1 MPLPSNATPFL
12 TSAFKKLLG
21 RATPGSMAFV
31 RCLPPEAVSSLAAE
45 PRFDLSPWKVAAVT
59 DQFDSTGRQITA
71 DVAVEWR
78 EDKSDPV
85 LLIVDMDKA
94 GAGMD
99 GIYSAARELTEGV
112 LFDTCI
118 RLANDRLPHGCKRF
132 AEAAR
137 KKARRAA
144 RNQSLSPWQEFA
156 YLCRATAGQHV
167 LGSAL
172 PEIGLW
178 PIDTDVQLEESDL
191 DRSLRLVERLLP
203 RQGNR
208 LSPDARVAALQLSSM
223 QSNDARDLVKFLG
236 EAESRSSLEAL
247 RLLEAKENLWIN
259 RLKPGVFETQS
270 LLGIGWVPWRGKAG
284 KLLSWPG
291 LIENGDERLE
301 LHLRSANTNGDDPKT
316 RARLEVRWKSN
327 PVELPKGAVD
337 YQIEI
342 RSGADVLA
350 EKAVSHSIKPEQSC
364 VFVQEDFVELDENS
378 RFEAQVVIRALSGD
392 GGEAEDS
399 PYRAVT
405 EEFVVCFGDHEPTTR
420 NSVGSV
426 FPTLALAALHI
437 APDAEAF
444 DNISRSINSAQVFS
458 RDRRGFIICRYNGKS
473 ARVLCPDLLLHL
485 ARDWTAQGGMP
496 GRWRMRVRADGTAA
510 AVPEFLKS
518 NLGGDPASER
528 FLQVS
533 GAFARWLAQSSVGPL
548 AVLYS
553 DQKPVTDYV
562 NAATTCWEASAPD
575 LALIHTLEVV
585 SVTDQRIGLI
595 VLPTHP
601 LRIAWQQGF
610 DMLAY
615 HHCYEG
621 NVKPSR
627 VAKLLS
633 GLSGS
638 QYPAML
644 PGIDR
649 SPCFVYADSLGFH
662 AVAMTHVDDEEPKA
676 TVALLSRL
684 LSQGD
689 AQNEEW
695 TAPSVGKNAADLL
708 GDEIASYVTLHPDTR
723 RIAIHALRPGDGMSV
738 ARALGSALDR
748 VERSDNLEE
757 ETTNELEKRAF
768 QLDLYPAEAGRHPC
782 GHFLS
787 ATAARRRSGAG
798 SVPEVDRWMLES
810 VRRPGDVTQ
819 PRLSWARR
827 MFSVP
832 ETPAHIAIA
841 FDFLSSR
848 LEHRSVED
856 VRKGLLEVHGLAL
869 TPERWFEAKPIPRWI
884 SVVPT
889 APEGEKHPSNRVY
902 SDRLVKAHACLMKL
916 VALDLGGGPNDWPAM
931 VTEVNPDQEDAL
943 ARLHRLC
950 DWVVSVDRHAG
961 VEYFD
966 SPRDLPRPYDAYLID
981 CVPERD
987 DLGFLQLITS
997 TSSLDEIR
1005 QLLDAALGEM
1015 GLSTSPKNCDLL
1027 LSALKSLSGRLALRL
1042 TTAGSTI
1049 PELVALAMVQNQ
1061 CARAHEGSITFPSL
1075 NSGFFVPLD
1084 DVPELLCAVG
1094 ESRRQTV
1101 QRADLLYVTSAS
1113 KRGGLLF
1120 RLVEVKF
1127 RRYLKTARSS
1137 DVTDAITQQ
1146 LDASNK
1152 QWDGLY
1158 GRTTGPLEKTIQ
1170 RARLARVLRFYLRK
1184 ARRHQLSRESADRLG
1199 IEIDRL
1205 CKDAASYEL
1214 PSIGEQDNHNL
1225 GFVLCPEYTGE
1236 EATRISVDGDS
1247 EIWLFGPGAL
1257 QMPTKTLVHEELPS
1271 ELAAVQ
1277 VADESGLQ
1285 RAELPK
1291 TAEPTAVLSGDAVK
1305 SPSAANIILGQQM
1318 SNQEDV
1324 VWRVSTQ
1331 GNPHLLIVGLPG
1343 MGKTTCLIHLCRQL
1357 VMAGIA
1363 PVVFSYHEDID
1374 EKLSA
1379 LLPGR
1384 LKSVNYAGLGFNPLQ
1399 VVGQGPLAYMDNVAM
1414 LRDIF
1419 STIFPDLGDVQLGRI
1434 REALKRSYSDG
1445 GWSTTSSGR
1454 IPEFGAFFEI
1464 LRADAKPDKGV
1475 MLRLNELADYGFFAA
1490 TSGSASLLD
1499 SDEPAIVKIH
1509 GTQNEVLQRAFA
1521 SFVLHNLYQAM
1532 FRRGPQSQITHA
1544 IVFDEA
1550 HRAAKLKLIPT
1561 MAKECRK
1568 FGLALVVASQEVKD
1582 FDDSLFT
1589 AVASYLSLRVNE
1601 SDAKKMARVMAPS
1614 DKIALYAD
1622 RIKQTEKYR
1631 AWYLTEGMKSPV
1643 STKLS
1648 TVN

>member
-12 TSAFKKLLG
+12 MSAFKKILG

-31 RCLPPEAVSSLAAE
+31 RSLPPEAVSALAAE
-45 PRFDLSPWKVAAVT
+45 PLFDLAPWKVAAVT
-59 DQFDSTGRQITA
+59 DHVDAAGRQITA

-85 LLIVDMDKA
+85 LLLVDVDRA

-99 GIYSAARELTEGV
+99 GIYSAAREIGEDV

-118 RLANDRLPHGCKRF
+118 RFAHDRLPYGCKRF
-132 AEAAR
+132 AESAR

-156 YLCRATAGQHV
+156 YLCRATTGQHV

-172 PEIGLW
+172 PDLGLW
-178 PIDTDVQLEESDL
+178 PVDTAEHVEESDL
-191 DRSLRLVERLLP
+191 DRAVRLVERLLP

-208 LSPDARVAALQLSSM
+208 LSPEARVAALQLPNS
-223 QSNDARDLVKFLG
+223 QNGDARELVRFLSD
-236 EAESRSSLEAL
+236 AESRSSLEAL
-247 RLLEAKENLWIN
+247 KLLEERENLWVN
-259 RLKPGVFETQS
+259 RLRPGVFETQS
-270 LLGIGWVPWRGKAG
+270 LLGIALVPWRGKTG
-284 KLLSWPG
+284 KLLSWSG
-291 LIENGDERLE
+291 LIENADERLE
-301 LHLRSANTNGDDPKT
+301 LRLRTEQSDDPKS

-327 PVELPKGAVD
+327 PTELPKGAVD

-342 RSGADVLA
+342 RAGADILA
-350 EKAVSHSIKPEQSC
+350 EKAVSHVIKPEQRC
-364 VFVQEDFVELDENS
+364 VFVQEDFVELDENA
-378 RFEAQVVIRALSGD
+378 RFEVQVIIRALSGD
-392 GGEAEDS
+392 GGEAEES
-399 PYRAVT
+399 PFRAVT
-405 EEFVVCFGDHEPTTR
+405 DEFVLCFGDQEKTSK

-426 FPTLALAALHI
+426 FPTLALAALQI
-437 APDAEAF
+437 APDADGYETIA
-444 DNISRSINSAQVFS
+444 RSIHSPQVFS
-458 RDRRGFIICRYNGKS
+458 RDKKGFVTCRYNGKS
-473 ARVLCPDLLLHL
+473 ARVLCPDLLLEL
-485 ARDWTAQGGMP
+485 AQDWIGQGGLP

-510 AVPEFLKS
+510 ARPEFLRS
-518 NLGGDPASER
+518 SLTGDAASDR

-533 GAFARWLAQSSVGPL
+533 ATFMRWLAQSSHGPL

-562 NAATTCWEASAPD
+562 NAATSCWDTSAPEF
-575 LALIHTLEVV
+575 ALIHTLEVV

-601 LRIAWQQGF
+601 LRVAWQQGF

-621 NVKPSR
+621 NVKPTR
-627 VAKLLS
+627 VAKLLTA
-633 GLSGS
+633 LSGS
-638 QYPAML
+638 QYPTML
-644 PGIDR
+644 PGIDG
-649 SPCFVYADSLGFH
+649 SPAFVYADSLGFH
-662 AVAMTHVDDEEPKA
+662 AVALTHVNDAEPKA

-689 AQNEEW
+689 AQEEEW
-695 TAPSVGKNAADLL
+695 IAPSVGKNAADLL
-708 GDEIASYVTLHPDTR
+708 GDEIASYLTLHPDTR
-723 RIAIHALRPGDGMSV
+723 RIALHALRPGDGMSV
-738 ARALGSALDR
+738 ARALGSALNR
-748 VERSDNLEE
+748 VEESGDSDEE
-757 ETTNELEKRAF
+757 ILNELEKRAF

-798 SVPEVDRWMLES
+798 SVPEGDRWMLES
-810 VRRPGDVTQ
+810 VRRPGDVTL

-827 MFSVP
+827 MVSVP
-832 ETPAHIAIA
+832 ETPAHLALA

-848 LEHRSVED
+848 LECRSLED
-856 VRKGLLEVHGLAL
+856 VRRGLLEVHGLAL
-869 TPERWFEAKPIPRWI
+869 TPERWFEPKPIPRWI

-889 APEGEKHPSNRVY
+889 APDGEKHPSNRVF
-902 SDRLVKAHACLMKL
+902 SDRLVKIHAAILKL
-916 VALDLGGGPNDWPAM
+916 VALDLGGGQNDWPVM
-931 VTEVNPDQEDAL
+931 VTEVNPDQEEAL

-1027 LSALKSLSGRLALRL
+1027 LNALKSLSGRLALRL

-1049 PELVALAMVQNQ
+1049 PELVALAMVQNH
-1061 CARAHEGSITFPSL
+1061 CARANEDSTTFPSL
-1075 NSGFFVPLD
+1075 RCGFFIPLD
-1084 DVPELLCAVG
+1084 DVPELLCGVG
-1094 ESRRQTV
+1094 ESRREPG

-1113 KRGGLLF
+1113 KRGGLQF

-1127 RRYLKTARSS
+1127 RRYLKTARSI
-1137 DVTDAITQQ
+1137 DVTDAITNQ
-1146 LDASNK
+1146 LEATSK
-1152 QWDGLY
+1152 QWEGLY
-1158 GRTTGPLEKTIQ
+1158 GSATGPLERTIQ
-1170 RARLARVLRFYLRK
+1170 RARLARVLRFYMRK
-1184 ARRHQLSRESADRLG
+1184 ARRHQLSKDAAERLG
-1199 IEIDRL
+1199 TEIDRL
-1205 CKDAASYEL
+1205 SKDAASYDLIDIEGQAN
-1214 PSIGEQDNHNL
+1214 PSL
-1225 GFVLCPEYTGE
+1225 GFVLCPEYASD
-1236 EATRISVDGDS
+1236 EATRISVEGDA
-1247 EIWLFGPGAL
+1247 EIWLFGPGPL
-1257 QMPTKTLVHEELPS
+1257 QAPSQTLVQGDPVV
-1271 ELAAVQ
+1271 LADSRLSPESRSQQ
-1277 VADESGLQ
+1277 VAL
-1285 RAELPK
+1285 LNP
-1291 TAEPTAVLSGDAVK
+1291 TEPVPVTDGVSVRVTSVNIVLGEQ
-1305 SPSAANIILGQQM
+1305 L
-1318 SNQEDV
+1318 SNQEEV
-1324 VWRVSTQ
+1324 IWRVSTQ

-1343 MGKTTCLIHLCRQL
+1343 MGKTTCLINLCRQL
-1357 VMAGIA
+1357 VAAGIA
-1363 PVVFSYHEDID
+1363 PIIFSYHEDID
-1374 EKLSA
+1374 EKLNSV
-1379 LLPGR
+1379 LPR
-1384 LKSVNYAGLGFNPLQ
+1384 ELKAVNYAGLGFNPLQ
-1399 VVGQGPLAYMDNVAM
+1399 VVGSGPLAYMDNVAM

-1434 REALKRSYSDG
+1434 REALKQSYSDC
-1445 GWSTTSSGR
+1445 GWSTTSAGTV
-1454 IPEFGAFFEI
+1454 PEFKAFFD
-1464 LRADAKPDKGV
+1464 LLAADPKPDKGI
-1475 MLRLNELADYGFFAA
+1475 MLRLNELADYGFFTA
-1490 TSGSASLLD
+1490 TSGGASLLD
-1499 SDEPAIVKIH
+1499 LDEAAVVKIH

-1532 FRRGPQSQITHA
+1532 FRRGPQTRITHA

-1589 AVASYLSLRVNE
+1589 AVASYLSFRVNE

-1631 AWYLTEGMKSPV
+1631 AWYLTEGMKAPV
-1643 STKLS
+1643 STKLLLI
-1648 TVN
+1648 